1 MEFNYEK
8 LDVSKGAKK
17 VIVRVYKMTN
27 KFPDSEVYG
36 LTSQLRRAVV
46 SVLLNI
52 AEGSSRQTKK
62 DFKRFVRIS
71 IGSLVE
77 VDAALKIAIDL
88 EYITNGDYLEIEPL
102 IREVYFKLIGLSKY
116 LS

>member
-1 MEFNYEK
+1 M
-8 LDVSKGAKK
+8 
-17 VIVRVYKMTN
+17 
-27 KFPDSEVYG
+27 
-36 LTSQLRRAVV
+36 

>member
-8 LDVSKGAKK
+8 MDVVKGAKK
-17 VIVRVYKMTN
+17 VIVCVYKVTN

-46 SVLLNI
+46 SVLLNV

-88 EYITNGDYLEIEPL
+88 EYITNSDYVEIEPL
-102 IREVYFKLIGLSKY
+102 IQEVYFKLIGLSKY